1 VKALFGVVGLLV
13 VVAVIGLL
21 ARTQLAGSGA
31 STAATQRSGADAT
44 RAISAP
50 AGGPAGQTQQ
60 YKQSVD
66 AALQQPARDV
76 PDDAR

>member
-1 VKALFGVVGLLV
+1 VKALFGVVGLLLV
-13 VVAVIGLL
+13 LAMIGLL

-31 STAATQRSGADAT
+31 SATAAQQGGADTT

-50 AGGPAGQTQQ
+50 TAGPAGQAQQ

-66 AALQQPARDV
+66 AALQQPARDL